1 MYRALPDEANARL
14 GELVAEELKESRQ
27 MDTQSA
33 IDAARAELKEL
44 PNVHAGPS
52 IVQ

>member
-14 GELVAEELKESRQ
+14 GELVAEELKESKQ
-27 MDTQSA
+27 MDTQAA
-33 IDAARAELKEL
+33 INAAKAELKEL
-44 PNVHAGPS
+44 PNIHAGPS